1 MNLQTIKNQFNSV
14 STSAKAKAFTVG
26 AFIGTTVLPVVA
38 HAEDATTTGGL
49 DPTVK
54 TAITNGFTTVGT
66 AIATIVGLGVV
77 AMVGVVATSGGAKA
91 GLKWIKGAFSKA
103 S

>member
-1 MNLQTIKNQFNSV
+1 MNIQEIKNQFNSV
-14 STSAKAKAFTVG
+14 STSVKAKAFTVG

-38 HAEDATTTGGL
+38 HAEDTTAGGL

-54 TAITNGFTTVGT
+54 TAITNGFSTVGT

>member
-1 MNLQTIKNQFNSV
+1 MKLQTIKNQFDSV
-14 STSAKAKAFTVG
+14 STSVKAKAFTVG
-26 AFIGTTVLPVVA
+26 AFIGTTLLPVVA
-38 HAEDATTTGGL
+38 HAADDTTGGL
-49 DPTVK
+49 DPTVN
-54 TAITNGFTTVGT
+54 TAITNGFTTVGK